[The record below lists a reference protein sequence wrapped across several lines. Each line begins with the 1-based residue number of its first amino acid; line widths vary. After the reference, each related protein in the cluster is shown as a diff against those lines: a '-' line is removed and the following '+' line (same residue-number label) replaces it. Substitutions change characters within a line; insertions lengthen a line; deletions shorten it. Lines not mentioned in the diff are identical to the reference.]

1 MDAGVVGYEPAARG
15 DERLAHFLGQLAGM
29 PGHGRRP
36 MAGDRRRGKTPLEA
50 GSQEE
55 AMLHLSSKE
64 AEGDAQTH
72 LQVQDLQTL
81 IQLEDP
87 ALVERAKRDPA
98 AFGVLYE
105 RHVRSIYAFALSKVH
120 DQSAAEDVTSQVF
133 LQALRALP
141 RYEDRGVP
149 FRAWLF
155 RITANVITDRLR
167 AAKSAEV
174 PLPTMPDDGS
184 GASPGQFEPP
194 DPRSEAEM
202 VAWEHAED
210 FTRLIASL
218 SSEQRR
224 VVRLRFAEG
233 LPIAAIAKE
242 MARSEGAV
250 KMMLMRA
257 LQNLR
262 KRMQAETAHD

>member
-1 MDAGVVGYEPAARG
+1 
-15 DERLAHFLGQLAGM
+15 
-29 PGHGRRP
+29 
-36 MAGDRRRGKTPLEA
+36 
-50 GSQEE
+50 
-55 AMLHLSSKE
+55 
-64 AEGDAQTH
+64 
-72 LQVQDLQTL
+72 
-81 IQLEDP
+81 
-87 ALVERAKRDPA
+87 
-98 AFGVLYE
+98 VLYE

-155 RITANVITDRLR
+155 RITANVMTDRLR
-167 AAKSAEV
+167 AARSAEV
-174 PLPTMPDDGS
+174 PLPAMPDDGG

-194 DPRSEAEM
+194 DPRSEAEL

-210 FTRLIASL
+210 FTRLIATL
-218 SSEQRR
+218 SPEQRR
-224 VVRLRFAEG
+224 VVRLRFAEE

-242 MARSEGAV
+242 MVRSEGAV

-262 KRMQAETAHD
+262 KRMQAESSP

>member
-1 MDAGVVGYEPAARG
+1 
-15 DERLAHFLGQLAGM
+15 
-29 PGHGRRP
+29 
-36 MAGDRRRGKTPLEA
+36 MAGDQHHGKAPLEET
-50 GSQEE
+50 SCEE
-55 AMLHLSSKE
+55 APTGRTSAAFQRRE
-64 AEGDAQTH
+64 AVHPPVE
-72 LQVQDLQTL
+72 DLQTL
-81 IQLEDP
+81 AQLADG
-87 ALVERAKRDPA
+87 ALVERAKQAPE

-105 RHVRSIYAFALSKVH
+105 RHVRSIYAFAFSKLH
-120 DQSAAEDVTSQVF
+120 DQSAAEDVTSQAF

-167 AAKSAEV
+167 AGKFAES
-174 PLPTMPDDGS
+174 PLPPVHDDPSGS
-184 GASPGQFEPP
+184 SAVSFDPP

-202 VAWEHAED
+202 TAWEHAED
-210 FTRLIASL
+210 FARLIATL
-218 SSEQRR
+218 SPEQRT

-233 LPIAAIAKE
+233 LPIADIAKE
-242 MARSEGAV
+242 MARSEGAI

-262 KRMQAETAHD
+262 KRMPAETAYE